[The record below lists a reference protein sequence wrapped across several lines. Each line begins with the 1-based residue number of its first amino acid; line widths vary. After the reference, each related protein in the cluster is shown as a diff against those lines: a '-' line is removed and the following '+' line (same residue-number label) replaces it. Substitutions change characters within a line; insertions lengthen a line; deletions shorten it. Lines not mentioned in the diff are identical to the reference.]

1 MNKPAALFCSVFLAL
16 CGEALAQVRADGAKA
31 LEHVRYLASD
41 GLMGRKSGTPGYARA
56 AEYVASKMK
65 EYGLQPGAG
74 PGTWFQEAVFKNWW
88 NFEPPIRLEIVSPQ
102 KRAYFAGRNRDFA
115 PVMGTGSGVVRG
127 AVCFAGYGIASSKP
141 AWNDYDG
148 LEAKGR
154 IVIVLPAS
162 PPDFEDEAAKEWTLE
177 KKVKLAAEM
186 GAVGLI
192 EMNLVDARQA
202 ATAGGGRR
210 ASRSLKP
217 GECPQSFLVVQA
229 GTNFLDD
236 LFYSAR
242 KSWRDAVSRILRLKR
257 PHSFAFDASVEMEAH
272 LVQEE
277 RRAPNVIGLLPGQD
291 PLLKDEFIIVGGHLD
306 HLGVGLDGFVYNG
319 ADDNASSAA
328 TLLEAA
334 RVLTASGFRPG
345 RSIVFCS
352 WAGEEMGL
360 IGSRYYLEHPL
371 YSLQK
376 TAAYLNIDMVGTG
389 DSDLLVGGMW
399 EYGRFFDIVKA
410 GLDPELTKRLRPRV
424 NYRGSD
430 HSAFW
435 AKGIT
440 ALSLRTGEV
449 LTDKLDDEHPEYHHP
464 GDRPELIDPE
474 LLRLAAQYHIDVL
487 RNLAGTK
494 ENLLDPRFRAEFIH
508 KDAAV
513 VDMHVDTL
521 GRFLAGEDLR
531 QDLAKGQVD
540 LPKLKRGGVDVAV
553 FACFSGPPASEL
565 EKAAAATKVFRQ
577 VEGLHRLVAQSGGD
591 LEIIRTSD
599 EVGRLRNSGKT
610 AILVGVESGY
620 AIENDLDLL
629 RTFYR
634 SGVRLM
640 TLTHWTGSNWADAS
654 GDARAEHGG
663 LTEFGEQVIREMN
676 KLGMI
681 IDLSHA
687 HDETFWDAL
696 RVSTAPVIASHSCC
710 RALSDHHRNLT
721 DDMLKALAKNEGV
734 VGLNFSAGFLNAVHE
749 EKQQSL
755 WKEVAGEL
763 GLPADYAEANRTDPE
778 KAKKAEAEFE
788 ARWRT
793 VRAGLPPVDVKT
805 VVDHIDHIVKVTGD
819 SDHVGLGSD
828 FDGMSDPPDGL
839 EDAGRLVAF
848 TDELQRRGYKES
860 DIRKILGENFL
871 RVFRAVEKAAAD

>member
-1 MNKPAALFCSVFLAL
+1 
-16 CGEALAQVRADGAKA
+16 
-31 LEHVRYLASD
+31 
-41 GLMGRKSGTPGYARA
+41 
-56 AEYVASKMK
+56 
-65 EYGLQPGAG
+65 
-74 PGTWFQEAVFKNWW
+74 
-88 NFEPPIRLEIVSPQ
+88 
-102 KRAYFAGRNRDFA
+102 
-115 PVMGTGSGVVRG
+115 
-127 AVCFAGYGIASSKP
+127 
-141 AWNDYDG
+141 
-148 LEAKGR
+148 
-154 IVIVLPAS
+154 
-162 PPDFEDEAAKEWTLE
+162 
-177 KKVKLAAEM
+177 
-186 GAVGLI
+186 
-192 EMNLVDARQA
+192 
-202 ATAGGGRR
+202 
-210 ASRSLKP
+210 
-217 GECPQSFLVVQA
+217 
-229 GTNFLDD
+229 
-236 LFYSAR
+236 
-242 KSWRDAVSRILRLKR
+242 
-257 PHSFAFDASVEMEAH
+257 
-272 LVQEE
+272 
-277 RRAPNVIGLLPGQD
+277 
-291 PLLKDEFIIVGGHLD
+291 
-306 HLGVGLDGFVYNG
+306 
-319 ADDNASSAA
+319 
-328 TLLEAA
+328 
-334 RVLTASGFRPG
+334 
-345 RSIVFCS
+345 
-352 WAGEEMGL
+352 
-360 IGSRYYLEHPL
+360 
-371 YSLQK
+371 
-376 TAAYLNIDMVGTG
+376 
-389 DSDLLVGGMW
+389 
-399 EYGRFFDIVKA
+399 
-410 GLDPELTKRLRPRV
+410 
-424 NYRGSD
+424 
-430 HSAFW
+430 
-435 AKGIT
+435 
-440 ALSLRTGEV
+440 
-449 LTDKLDDEHPEYHHP
+449 
-464 GDRPELIDPE
+464 
-474 LLRLAAQYHIDVL
+474 
-487 RNLAGTK
+487 
-494 ENLLDPRFRAEFIH
+494 
-508 KDAAV
+508 
-513 VDMHVDTL
+513 
-521 GRFLAGEDLR
+521 
-531 QDLAKGQVD
+531 
-540 LPKLKRGGVDVAV
+540 
-553 FACFSGPPASEL
+553 
-565 EKAAAATKVFRQ
+565 
-577 VEGLHRLVAQSGGD
+577 VAQSGGD

-640 TLTHWTGSNWADAS
+640 TLTHWTGSDWADAS